1 MINLKLRLSI
11 AVLVGLL
18 ASCSEST
25 VEPPL
30 APSPLSTEKVNS
42 LTIACPVEVQVQSLD
57 GEPVV
62 VSYPAITTQG
72 GDPPVVVDC
81 EPGSGTSFPVGRRAV
96 NCRASDMIGQV
107 VSCSF
112 DTVVLSAPQ
121 LSVTK
126 ILAFGD
132 SLTAG
137 VVSQQYI
144 DAIRLA
150 LETQNSYPIKLQARL
165 AQAYRTQTISVVNE
179 GLSGEKA
186 SEAASR
192 LQSALSTHDPDVV
205 LLMEGTND
213 LGTPGVSVSAT
224 VSSMETLV
232 GLIESAGADA
242 ILATVP
248 PIRPYGE
255 GENAALVDPYNT
267 NLRSLATRRGV
278 SLVDVHTVVKNGNCS
293 ASSNVSTP
301 CVGQDNIHLTREGYA
316 LVAEAF
322 FDRIVT
328 LYDSP
333 VAAPTVGLSGRGS
346 VSRMLRKD

>member
-1 MINLKLRLSI
+1 MTNRKLRLSI
-11 AVLVGLL
+11 TVLVGLVV
-18 ASCSEST
+18 SCSEST

-30 APSPLSTEKVNS
+30 APSPLSVEKINS
-42 LTIACPVEVQVQSLD
+42 LTIACPTEVQVQSLD

-81 EPGSGTSFPVGRRAV
+81 EPDSGTSFPVGRHAV
-96 NCRASDMIGQV
+96 NCRATDKIGQV

-112 DTVVLSAPQ
+112 DAVVLSAPQ

-144 DAIRLA
+144 GAIRLA
-150 LETQNSYPIKLQARL
+150 LETQNSYPTKLQSRL
-165 AQAYRTQTISVVNE
+165 TQAYRTQTISVVNE

-192 LQSALSTHDPDVV
+192 LQSAVSTHTPDVV

-213 LGTPGVSVSAT
+213 LGTPGVSVSTT
-224 VSSMETLV
+224 VSNMETLL

-242 ILATVP
+242 ILATIP
-248 PIRPYGE
+248 PIRPYGLA
-255 GENAALVDPYNT
+255 ENAALVDPYNT
-267 NLRSLATRRGV
+267 NLRSLAARRGA
-278 SLVDVHTVVKNGNCS
+278 SLLDVHAVINNGNCS

-301 CVGQDNIHLTREGYA
+301 CIGQDNIHLTREGYA

-322 FDRIVT
+322 FDRIVD

-333 VAAPTVGLSGRGS
+333 VAVPTIGLSGRGG
-346 VSRMLRKD
+346 VSGMFWKD